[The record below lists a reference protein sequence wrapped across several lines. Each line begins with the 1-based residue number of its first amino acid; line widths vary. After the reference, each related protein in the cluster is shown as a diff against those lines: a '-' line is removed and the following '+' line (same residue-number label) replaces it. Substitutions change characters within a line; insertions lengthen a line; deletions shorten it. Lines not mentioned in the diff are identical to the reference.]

1 MRRIARADQIVDLI
15 RARIVSGVIAPDEA
29 VRQDA
34 LAAEL
39 GISKIPLREALCRLE
54 QDGLIRSIANR
65 GFFAAP
71 MTRQDAEEIFALRL
85 KLEPGAAAAAA
96 RLAGNAERAEAKA
109 FLAAIN
115 RATISRESGAR
126 KSGGDAGKAN
136 RLFHLSLIT
145 PSGQSLTVSIVER
158 LQVLAERYVRKHL
171 EIAGRPARARREH
184 AALLAAWL
192 RRDRALVAKLTRRHI
207 ETTLRDLRQQLTATA
222 P

>member
-15 RARIVSGVIAPDEA
+15 RARIVSGAIGPDEA

-96 RLAGNAERAEAKA
+96 RLAGDAERAEAKA
-109 FLAAIN
+109 LLTALN
-115 RATISRESGAR
+115 RAPAWRAQKRRRRRQGQPA
-126 KSGGDAGKAN
+126 
-136 RLFHLSLIT
+136 LSPIADH
-145 PSGQSLTVSIVER
+145 
-158 LQVLAERYVRKHL
+158 AERPEPDGQHRRAASS
-171 EIAGRPARARREH
+171 AG
-184 AALLAAWL
+184 
-192 RRDRALVAKLTRRHI
+192 
-207 ETTLRDLRQQLTATA
+207 
-222 P
+222 

>member
-1 MRRIARADQIVDLI
+1 MRPVARADQIVDLI
-15 RARIVSGVIAPDEA
+15 RARIVSGDIAPDEA

-96 RLAGNAERAEAKA
+96 RLAGNAERAEARA
-109 FLAAIN
+109 FLAALN
-115 RATISRESGAR
+115 RATLPRGAHKSR
-126 KSGGDAGKAN
+126 GDAGRAN
-136 RLFHLSLIT
+136 RLFHLSLIV
-145 PSGQSLTVSIVER
+145 PSGQSLTVGIVER

-192 RRDRALVAKLTRRHI
+192 KRDAGEVARLTRRHI
-207 ETTLRDLRQQLTATA
+207 AATLRDLKQQLATQPA
-222 P
+222 

>member
-15 RARIVSGVIAPDEA
+15 RARIVSGDIAPDEA

-109 FLAAIN
+109 FLAALN
-115 RATISRESGAR
+115 RATLPRGAR
-126 KSGGDAGKAN
+126 KCRGDAGRAN
-136 RLFHLSLIT
+136 RLFHLSLIV
-145 PSGQSLTVSIVER
+145 PSGHSLTVSIVER

-192 RRDRALVAKLTRRHI
+192 KRDAALVAKLTRRHI
-207 ETTLRDLRQQLTATA
+207 ETTLRDLKLQLATQA
-222 P
+222 A